1 MGKTIGS
8 GLGMATGFMGAS
20 KQDEAAS
27 DANDAMQNAIKEA
40 GRYAT
45 DAYNKSQHLYDPY
58 VSGGAWATR
67 QLRDLIEQLQ
77 GGNNYNFQQFKEA
90 PEYQG
95 MIDESEKALRRGAA
109 ARGVSYSGGT
119 LKALDKNRIIET
131 GRQYDDWVNRQ
142 RAGINQQGNLLT
154 NLINP
159 GLTASGNLANLH
171 TGYGTTM
178 GNLALGSGESEAV
191 KEATQG
197 ALWSNYMQNL
207 GFTGGSMAGGKQG
220 AGDIKTLLKNNKIG
234 S

>member
-1 MGKTIGS
+1 MIDGG
-8 GLGMATGFMGAS
+8 GLGMATGFMGAT

-27 DANDAMQNAIKEA
+27 DANEAMQNAIKEA
-40 GRYAT
+40 GRYT
-45 DAYNKSQHLYDPY
+45 TEAYTQSKPLFDPY

-77 GGNNYNFQQFKEA
+77 GGNQVNFQQFQEA

-109 ARGVSYSGGT
+109 ARGVSLSGGT
-119 LKALDKNRIIET
+119 LKALDKNRITET
-131 GRQYDDWVNRQ
+131 GRQYGDWVNRQ

-159 GLTASGNLANLH
+159 GLTASTNLANLH
-171 TGYGTTM
+171 TGYGSTM
-178 GNLALGSGESEAV
+178 GNLALGSGESEAT
-191 KEATQG
+191 KEAKQG
-197 ALWSNYMQNL
+197 AIWSNYMQNL
-207 GFTGGSMAGGKQG
+207 GTTGGSMAGGKQ
-220 AGDIKTLLKNNKIG
+220 AAEFLKELFKNNKIG